1 MCEQERKQTISTQHA
16 LAGYRLQNTA
26 THSSFNTSPICFMDM
41 PMELPTAVQSI
52 LTRQKEAG
60 RCFVFVYMETG
71 QVLASTRGLLTACH
85 VSTTCLWKR
94 KGKGLKITRR
104 SSTCQSKTSMCYS
117 MLFDNSVNN
126 PSPVRPV
133 CIERPARLISDLTW
147 L

>member
-1 MCEQERKQTISTQHA
+1 MAGASLVCEQERKQTISTQHA

-71 QVLASTRGLLTACH
+71 QVLASTP
-85 VSTTCLWKR
+85 
-94 KGKGLKITRR
+94 R
-104 SSTCQSKTSMCYS
+104 SFNRMPCI
-117 MLFDNSVNN
+117 NN
-126 PSPVRPV
+126 MPL
-133 CIERPARLISDLTW
+133 ET
-147 L
+147 